1 MGWNPQFNFSL
12 RDDEVTFG
20 ELIFDKQCADMLCAE
35 LLKIKN
41 GSSSDISNIKS
52 ILDAGCFTDEE
63 LSDTRW
69 EFEQIKE
76 DIKVF
81 SEYLRTYQKFATWWD
96 TTATKASYIVGSTT
110 WYQQFIDI
118 KSMAADMYMKLLNSN
133 HQFSPEDKGEYDR
146 RYRDIIQSTSAN
158 ERTELAIRRQYER
171 NLAEGVD
178 NAREIYMDAMITAG
192 FLTEEQ
198 VEAQN
203 VLLRAADTSNVAVT
217 MKPLEEGE
225 VRVDYD
231 LLHNMWLDLIHADC
245 DSKAVAEASTELVG
259 RISKVLTDIGLEKYT
274 KSLESCKNLLKYQ
287 DYDAYIESIT
297 EWFELLNTPDA
308 ITAFNNADVRWL
320 EEDIKELKQILRLA
334 ISSTSG
340 NFKTVVDTALINS
353 VYNEI
358 KEIYDRMQRATAEIR
373 FVKEVTGILT
383 EAGIMINSNW
393 NKVCEDFVTQGNI
406 PAGEVHKQADAV
418 INCVNYASN
427 TALIDSL
434 GYEVDYDWADL
445 FRKHK

>member
-41 GSSSDISNIKS
+41 GNSSDISNIKS

-81 SEYLRTYQKFATWWD
+81 SEHLRTYQKFATWWD

-231 LLHNMWLDLIHADC
+231 LLHNMWLDLTHADC

-259 RISKVLTDIGLEKYT
+259 RISKVLTDIGLEKYA

-287 DYDAYIESIT
+287 DYDAYVESIT

-308 ITAFNNADVRWL
+308 ISAFNNADVRWL

-340 NFKTVVDTALINS
+340 NLKTVVDTTLINS

-358 KEIYDRMQRATAEIR
+358 KGIYDRMQRATAEIR